1 MIWCKTAMSPYPAD
15 RFSMCSMTCPL
26 PQINAS
32 DFLVLRDVVVAP
44 LANDLAAVHNPRLAI
59 KRLHEMQVM
68 FDGKYRTLLTQ
79 AVDEM
84 HKPLSISGG

>member
-1 MIWCKTAMSPYPAD
+1 M
-15 RFSMCSMTCPL
+15 
-26 PQINAS
+26 
-32 DFLVLRDVVVAP
+32 
-44 LANDLAAVHNPRLAI
+44 HNPRLAI
-59 KRLHEMQVM
+59 KRLHETQVM